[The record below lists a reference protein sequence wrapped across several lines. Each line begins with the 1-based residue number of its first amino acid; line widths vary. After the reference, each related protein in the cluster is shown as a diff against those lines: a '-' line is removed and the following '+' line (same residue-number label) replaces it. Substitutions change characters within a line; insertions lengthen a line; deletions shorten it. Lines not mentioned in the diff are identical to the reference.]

1 MGRIVMNNLFKRI
14 LASAA
19 AAVML
24 ILPTGCGNGND
35 AEKTSAEAEPT
46 AVSAENEI
54 KKVTISCA
62 GDVTLGT
69 DVNFGGYTMPELMAD
84 KNNDYSY
91 LFSNVK
97 EIFENDDLT
106 IVNFEG
112 TLTDRGVRQDK
123 TFAFKADPEYVQAL
137 SAGSIEAVT
146 LANNHS
152 SDYGEES
159 AEDTKKYLEDAG
171 IIWFE
176 NENAAVTEV
185 NGVKV
190 GLVGIYELDG
200 SAAETLPI
208 AMQDVK
214 DKGAEL
220 IIVEAHW
227 GVEGENTPTQ
237 SQIDLAHEAVD
248 LGADL
253 VIGHHPHVL
262 QGVEKYNK
270 KYIVYSMGNF
280 CFGGNQNPSDK
291 DTMIFRQ
298 TFSVRDGMVGTDD
311 DYEIIPC
318 SISSTSSYN
327 DYCPTPL
334 EGDAAARVAEKIQSF
349 SDRIGDGNL
358 KLKFRGVDI
367 EGDADA

>member
-1 MGRIVMNNLFKRI
+1 MGRLVMNKLFKRI
-14 LASAA
+14 LAAA
-19 AAVML
+19 AAGIML

-35 AEKTSAEAEPT
+35 AEQASVEAEPT
-46 AVSAENEI
+46 AVSEENEI

-69 DVNFGGYTMPELMAD
+69 DESFGGYTMPEVLAD

-97 EIFENDDLT
+97 EIFEDDDLT

-176 NENAAVTEV
+176 NENTAVTEV

-190 GLVGIYELDG
+190 GLVGIYELNG

-298 TFSVRDGMVGTDD
+298 TFSVRGGMVGTDD

-358 KLKFRGVDI
+358 ELKFRGADT
-367 EGDADA
+367 ESETDA